1 MSRPRALRRKCRRER
16 ACSGDRP
23 GDRRARPNPS
33 PRSDLGAEQE
43 PTAWVVADDW
53 PEIAPVKRAEIDVIE
68 TWLADLLDG
77 ILSPRR

>member
-1 MSRPRALRRKCRRER
+1 M
-16 ACSGDRP
+16 
-23 GDRRARPNPS
+23 
-33 PRSDLGAEQE
+33 
-43 PTAWVVADDW
+43 AWVVADDW